1 MNDRVQAMKMIYESV
16 KGRLNMGFDDFYAVM
31 GDWEVTPL
39 RNKDVIVGGVLSKK
53 NEVHIGY
60 GIKPTFSI
68 RSHLKQT
75 LKKVLDQY
83 GYAVTSVMLENEK
96 GINFCKRLGFVEIKQ
111 DQGKIYLKCDR
122 CHYV

>member
-53 NEVHIGY
+53 NEVNIGY
-60 GIKPTFSI
+60 GIKP
-68 RSHLKQT
+68 T